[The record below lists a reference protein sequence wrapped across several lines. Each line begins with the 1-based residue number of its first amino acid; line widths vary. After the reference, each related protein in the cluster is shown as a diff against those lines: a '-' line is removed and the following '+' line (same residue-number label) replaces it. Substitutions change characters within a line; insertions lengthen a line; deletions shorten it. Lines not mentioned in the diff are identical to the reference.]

1 MVAIDHAHP
10 REAVPCFLNC
20 VGPPNR
26 DLREDQGEKQI
37 DLGCGHSG
45 LGEVGDVVIVQHR
58 FRDLTKIWGN
68 EGGCETVG

>member
-1 MVAIDHAHP
+1 MRIP

-26 DLREDQGEKQI
+26 DLREDLSEKQI
-37 DLGCGHSG
+37 DLGRGHSG
-45 LGEVGDVVIVQHR
+45 LGELGDVVIVQHR

-68 EGGCETVG
+68 ESGCETVG